1 MNVNIRKVKGNKG
14 HINSFK
20 HIHFTTDI
28 DNNTNIMKMQIF
40 REMKFDFKITQRH
53 FYKNGE
59 VLFPFRSLQS

>member
-1 MNVNIRKVKGNKG
+1 MNVNIRKVKGHKG

-40 REMKFDFKITQRH
+40 REIKFDFKVT
-53 FYKNGE
+53 
-59 VLFPFRSLQS
+59 